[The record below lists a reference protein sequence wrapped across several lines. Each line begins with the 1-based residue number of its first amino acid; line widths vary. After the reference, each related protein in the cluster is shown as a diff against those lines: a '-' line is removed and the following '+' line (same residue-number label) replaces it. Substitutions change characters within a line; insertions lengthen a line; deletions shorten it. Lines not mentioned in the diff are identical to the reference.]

1 MSHTADLYD
10 GYRIRNVPFSSFR
23 VIRIRAADPA
33 LPNDESTRKNLIGC
47 TEVLAG
53 IKFEKSLIR
62 SIFREDIMKESV
74 IYQDILQQGHQKGR
88 QEGES
93 FMLLRF
99 LRRQLGE
106 LSPAI
111 ETQINAIPQSQLEVL
126 ADRLHEFSQ
135 LSDLTDWLAQNA

>member
-1 MSHTADLYD
+1 
-10 GYRIRNVPFSSFR
+10 
-23 VIRIRAADPA
+23 
-33 LPNDESTRKNLIGC
+33 
-47 TEVLAG
+47 
-53 IKFEKSLIR
+53 
-62 SIFREDIMKESV
+62 MKESV
-74 IYQDILQQGHQKGR
+74 IYQDIFQQGVQKGR

-93 FMLLRF
+93 LMLVRF